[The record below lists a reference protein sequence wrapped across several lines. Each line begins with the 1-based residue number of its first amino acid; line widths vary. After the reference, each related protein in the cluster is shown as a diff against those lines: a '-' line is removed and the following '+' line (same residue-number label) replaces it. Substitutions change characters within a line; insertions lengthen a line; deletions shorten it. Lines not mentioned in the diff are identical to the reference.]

1 MRSVLKWGLVFLA
14 GVQTL
19 LGAWTLL
26 LPRRFYDIVPT
37 VNLTPPYSEHL
48 FRDFGAATLGLAFV
62 LGAAAAFLEYRLIC
76 TSLIAF
82 LIFAVAHLAFHVTH
96 LQHFETG
103 QALLLTVGLVAI
115 AILPAVLLVLARRLR
130 QMLP

>member
-1 MRSVLKWGLVFLA
+1 MRGFLRWGLVFLTA
-14 GVQTL
+14 MQTL

-26 LPRRFYDIVPT
+26 LPRTFYDTVPT

-62 LGAAAAFLEYRLIC
+62 LGSAAVFLEYRLVC
-76 TSLIAF
+76 TSLVAYG
-82 LIFAVAHLAFHVTH
+82 IFAVGHLVFHVTH

-103 QALLLTVGLVAI
+103 QAVLLTVGLTAI
-115 AILPAVLLVLARRLR
+115 AILAMVLPVLARRLR
-130 QMLP
+130 PALP